1 MQDSLLLI
9 ELDLT
14 CLKTVHDLKI
24 NKGENMKV
32 LKRNT
37 FRYIG
42 STDDGSGTTSEMAAV
57 IDENGSFKLEIS
69 LLNSERFFSN
79 ETQHEEVIDFMRQV
93 LDKSKTLSTKPVE
106 PDSPAVPIVEE

>member
-1 MQDSLLLI
+1 MY
-9 ELDLT
+9 
-14 CLKTVHDLKI
+14 LKI
-24 NKGENMKV
+24 LLDQIFYKEKNMNV

-42 STDDGSGTTSEMAAV
+42 NTDDESGTTSEMAAV

-79 ETQHEEVIDFMRQV
+79 ETQRADVMDFMKQV
-93 LDKSKTLSTKPVE
+93 LDKSETLVAKQAVDPENPV
-106 PDSPAVPIVEE
+106 VPVVEEGE

>member
-1 MQDSLLLI
+1 MNI
-9 ELDLT
+9 
-14 CLKTVHDLKI
+14 
-24 NKGENMKV
+24 

-57 IDENGSFKLEIS
+57 IDENGSFNLEIN

-79 ETQHEEVIDFMRQV
+79 ETQREDVMDYMRQV
-93 LDKSKTLSTKPVE
+93 LDKSAELATQSATR
-106 PDSPAVPIVEE
+106 EEDIK